1 MTNSMKSLIEQNKE
15 WILEKWLNRRLA
27 LFSKQ
32 KHSLI
37 AAQMDQFQNP
47 IRHEIFEGL
56 KAILDNFET
65 KGEKFTESL
74 DQISRVLAIQD
85 FPPSRA
91 MSLFYELKEIIQ
103 ERAKKT
109 GVSFG
114 HKEWVE
120 FNSRVEKMTLE
131 AFDNYI
137 GHRETIYQLKVDESK
152 NKAFMLLKK
161 ARL

>member
-15 WILEKWLNRRLA
+15 WILKKWLNRRLA

-37 AAQMDQFQNP
+37 ATQMDQFQNP

-56 KAILDNFET
+56 KVILDNFET

-114 HKEWVE
+114 HKE
-120 FNSRVEKMTLE
+120 
-131 AFDNYI
+131 
-137 GHRETIYQLKVDESK
+137 
-152 NKAFMLLKK
+152 
-161 ARL
+161 

>member
-15 WILEKWLNRRLA
+15 WILKKWLNRRLA

-37 AAQMDQFQNP
+37 STQMDQFQNP
-47 IRHEIFEGL
+47 IRYEIFEGL
-56 KAILDNFET
+56 KVILDNFET

-131 AFDNYI
+131 AFDSYI
-137 GHRETIYQLKVDESK
+137 DHREKIYQLKVDESK